1 MAVYTPRLS
10 AASLCRLR
18 RLAWAAGSPMTKTL
32 DRLIELFCSRINA
45 QAVCNACR
53 DGSQCDI
60 CCLTQRCKSA
70 KKALHPVVRTGRR
83 CPGRQVKQG
92 FPQLIHSFFP
102 LAA

>member
-18 RLAWAAGSPMTKTL
+18 RLAWAVGSPMTKTL
-32 DRLIELFCSRINA
+32 DRLIELVCSRINA

-60 CCLTQRCKSA
+60 CGLAQRCKAA
-70 KKALHPVVRTGRR
+70 KKPSIL
-83 CPGRQVKQG
+83 
-92 FPQLIHSFFP
+92 LSE
-102 LAA
+102 LAADAPAAKSSKASRN

>member
-18 RLAWAAGSPMTKTL
+18 RLAWAVGSPMTKTL
-32 DRLIELFCSRINA
+32 DRLIELVCSRINA

-60 CCLTQRCKSA
+60 CGLTQLSKDA
-70 KKALHPVVRTGRR
+70 KTPSIL
-83 CPGRQVKQG
+83 
-92 FPQLIHSFFP
+92 LSE
-102 LAA
+102 LAADAPAAKSSKASRN